1 MITLQ
6 LNGSKYVLFLF
17 KYWSIISIFI
27 PISCVTLRLFCFK
40 MYLVKTFLGVLCDIK
55 FSGTNHQNQCLPTI
69 TGNSNHLTDD
79 LDYWTCNPTTRW
91 RGEPLCVFVKCFT
104 KSFFCK
110 MFYKILQRILKMIF
124 AINGKHFQVWPTFTI
139 KQIK

>member
-55 FSGTNHQNQCLPTI
+55 FSGTNHQNQCLPTT
-69 TGNSNHLTDD
+69 TGNSNHLTNY
-79 LDYWTCNPTTRW
+79 LDYRTCNPTTRW